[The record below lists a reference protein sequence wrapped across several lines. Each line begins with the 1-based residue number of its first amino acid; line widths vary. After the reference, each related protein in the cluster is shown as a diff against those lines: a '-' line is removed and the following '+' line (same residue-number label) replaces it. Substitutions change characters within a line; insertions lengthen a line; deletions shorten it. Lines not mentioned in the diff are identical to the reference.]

1 MARLVISGVVVKLR
15 VTRYS
20 EPQRQIVIRNTEDC
34 ASCATQSKVFRVL
47 NENLRLCLICD
58 EVFTRQGAAEHA
70 HVACYPRTKESE
82 EDEGTLDPC
91 SPCHLGKA
99 GEILPDILDGN

>member
-1 MARLVISGVVVKLR
+1 MSKEPHEPGMFDEIQTVVFESPEKVG
-15 VTRYS
+15 
-20 EPQRQIVIRNTEDC
+20 
-34 ASCATQSKVFRVL
+34 KVFGVL
-47 NENLRLCLICD
+47 NESLRLCLICD

-99 GEILPDILDGN
+99 GEIRPDILDGN

>member
-1 MARLVISGVVVKLR
+1 MFKEPDEPSMFDEIQTVVFARPDKIG
-15 VTRYS
+15 
-20 EPQRQIVIRNTEDC
+20 
-34 ASCATQSKVFRVL
+34 KVFRVL

-58 EVFTRQGAAEHA
+58 DVFTRKGAAEHA
-70 HVACYPRTKESE
+70 QLACYPRTKESE